1 LIALVW
7 MRLTAFVRTG
17 RALAPLIAGLV
28 VLSVLYGGGQAQAA
42 EAYGVSA
49 VVLFPVLAWQTK
61 ILLDAE
67 PDVQR
72 RLALVAVGARRR
84 ELAAG
89 LIAAALVGLVTVL
102 LAMVL
107 PWLFAGITGPRKPGD
122 LPLGEG
128 IAIGIWAHLIAV
140 PTAVALGALASRA
153 VTRSP
158 GRGIAVL
165 VSGAVFT
172 IVLGLKISPAPW
184 LVPPVMATARS
195 ASAGLDAARLALL
208 TVQALVW
215 AAVASAGYA
224 LLRRTRT

>member
-1 LIALVW
+1 MIALAW
-7 MRLTAFVRTG
+7 MRMTAYVRTG

-28 VLSVLYGGGQAQAA
+28 VLGVLYGGGRAQAA

-89 LIAAALVGLVTVL
+89 LIASALAGSVTVL
-102 LAMVL
+102 LALVL
-107 PWLFAGITGPRKPGD
+107 PWLLGGIEGPRKAGD

-128 IAIGIWAHLIAV
+128 VAIGVWAHLIAV

-153 VTRSP
+153 VTCSP

-165 VSGAVFT
+165 VSGAVCTF
-172 IVLGLKISPAPW
+172 VLGLKISPAPW
-184 LVPPVMATARS
+184 LAPPVMATARS
-195 ASAGLDAARLALL
+195 LSAGMDAAELALL
-208 TVQALVW
+208 TVQALTW
-215 AAVASAGYA
+215 AAVATTSYA
-224 LLRRTRT
+224 LFRRTRA